1 MAYVVSGRCI
11 DCRYTY
17 CAIPCPCD
25 CFWEIT
31 SPHRMLVIDP
41 DSCIDCDAC
50 VSQCPVNAIWPDHE
64 LPAAFAE
71 WTAFNAEHA
80 GTGTQVKGGSD
91 PLPTARLLE
100 DIQADERAKGLVIT
114 EPSSAGTA

>member
-1 MAYVVSGRCI
+1 MAYVVTARCV

-17 CAIPCPCD
+17 CAVPCPTD

-31 SPHRMLVIDP
+31 SPHRMLVINP

-50 VSQCPVNAIWPDHE
+50 LSECPVNAIWPDHE
-64 LPAAFAE
+64 VPAPYVA
-71 WTAFNAEHA
+71 WTAFNAE
-80 GTGTQVKGGSD
+80 TWKRGTQVKGGSD

-100 DIQADERAKGLVIT
+100 DIQAEERTKGLAIS
-114 EPSSAGTA
+114 EPSGAS